1 MRRQALLQQEL
12 LIRAKTTLVPKKD
25 SHQENEGLI
34 QEPEGLGAPLHAGRS
49 PSSSLQ
55 LLVRGQSLSRPF
67 GTCHGSRLA
76 AQGLLGGLAPH
87 WRIRRY
93 VFRLFLLGYF

>member
-1 MRRQALLQQEL
+1 MLQQEL

-25 SHQENEGLI
+25 SRQETRVSFKSQNASVHLYMQGE
-34 QEPEGLGAPLHAGRS
+34 A

-55 LLVRGQSLSRPF
+55 LPVRGQSLSRPF

-87 WRIRRY
+87 WRIRSY

>member
-25 SHQENEGLI
+25 SHQETRVSFKSQKASVHLYMQGE
-34 QEPEGLGAPLHAGRS
+34 A

-55 LLVRGQSLSRPF
+55 LLVRGQLLSRPF